1 MTTSAPL
8 QTIIPTRPGLSDESA
23 GMLLGLIGVAIFSL
37 TLPFTRMAVGSF
49 EPAFVAFGRGL
60 VAALLAAGWLRW
72 KRAPLPPR
80 AALAPLAMV
89 SAGCIVGFPWHVDRH
104 AQCTGRPRRCT
115 GRRAAAGDCRLRRPA
130 RRRKAVGRVLDHG
143 RTGNCTGGR
152 FRSARQRRQFPP
164 RRRRAAV
171 RRAAGGAR
179 LRGRRTAGAKPGR
192 RAGDLLGADFIAAGA
207 AAGDGLAVVAR
218 RAAHRPCR
226 RARLDGIRLRFRV
239 LDVHRLLLLVSRH
252 GAGRRGAGR
261 TGTTG
266 AAVFK
271 LAGRRRAAQ
280 GSAVM
285 VECAVRAG
293 RHRGGG
299 GGPADARQALGIQ
312 RGRAVATL
320 TPRLIYNV
328 PSTSPR
334 STRAARTNR
343 QRCRCRLWS
352 FRRQCRPRNRELW
365 PLPPHPEKRRTFLFS
380 RWPGCRRALR
390 WRAANH
396 FCRRRDAWS

>member
-1 MTTSAPL
+1 MALYWSAYCRWRRRSSP
-8 QTIIPTRPGLSDESA
+8 PCAAAKGHRPGS
-23 GMLLGLIGVAIFSL
+23 
-37 TLPFTRMAVGSF
+37 GSW
-49 EPAFVAFGRGL
+49 P
-60 VAALLAAGWLRW
+60 GWELYW
-72 KRAPLPPR
+72 WP
-80 AALAPLAMV
+80 V
-89 SAGCIVGFPWHVDRH
+89 S
-104 AQCTGRPRRCT
+104 RCT
-115 GRRAAAGDCRLRRPA
+115 TAAAVSTAPTWRCCAPCCWRRSA
-130 RRRKAVGRVLDHG
+130 TRKADGWRK
-143 RTGNCTGGR
+143 
-152 FRSARQRRQFPP
+152 AW
-164 RRRRAAV
+164 
-171 RRAAGGAR
+171 
-179 LRGRRTAGAKPGR
+179 R

-312 RGRAVATL
+312 RRRAVATL

-328 PSTSPR
+328 PSTSP
-334 STRAARTNR
+334 
-343 QRCRCRLWS
+343 QI
-352 FRRQCRPRNRELW
+352 
-365 PLPPHPEKRRTFLFS
+365 
-380 RWPGCRRALR
+380 G
-390 WRAANH
+390 
-396 FCRRRDAWS
+396 